1 VVCHHV
7 PNNHDR
13 DRDETN
19 EGLAMQKLPKLLR
32 VVRDWVRRD
41 IDAAPVPPQT
51 SAPARRSNRDDDR
64 ALAHFHSPKP

>member
-1 VVCHHV
+1 
-7 PNNHDR
+7 
-13 DRDETN
+13 
-19 EGLAMQKLPKLLR
+19 MQKLPKLLR